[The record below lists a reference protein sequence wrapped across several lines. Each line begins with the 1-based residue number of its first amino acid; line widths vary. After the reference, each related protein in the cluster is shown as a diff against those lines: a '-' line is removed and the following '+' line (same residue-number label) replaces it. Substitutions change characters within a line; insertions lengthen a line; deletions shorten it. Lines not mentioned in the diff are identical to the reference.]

1 MSSEEAITA
10 QVFTLAYHLHWSRE
24 SILDMP
30 VTERWHY
37 LKLLEEQLERERAAM
52 KEAGR

>member
-1 MSSEEAITA
+1 VSNEEAITT
-10 QVFTLAYHLHWSRE
+10 QVFTLAYHLHWSRQ

-30 VTERWHY
+30 VAERWRY

-52 KEAGR
+52 KQAER